1 LVRISGRRYSPF
13 APPPWHI
20 HADRNGVIASLPN
33 RFDDIGPALG
43 FDVEQC
49 FLTIYAAT
57 SSQGAYGELLADS
70 RPIGPALAAMASY
83 GIAPALLN
91 AAENETVDP
100 LFPDQLTVSRAWRRR
115 RQITQALLGERS
127 TFINVSHPATLTFL
141 RVHFLAS
148 LDAQTRQLLKLD
160 DFDLSDVMSRNRTL
174 TQHLARYLHEL
185 PRESFSELG
194 PGEEIAGI
202 RYLSRHSPEWECWAL
217 FADRIEGKLEIGESR
232 PISAD
237 DPDLLAV
244 ARHFGLS
251 VETDAP
257 GEYLRPW
264 LNP

>member
-1 LVRISGRRYSPF
+1 
-13 APPPWHI
+13 
-20 HADRNGVIASLPN
+20 
-33 RFDDIGPALG
+33 
-43 FDVEQC
+43 
-49 FLTIYAAT
+49 
-57 SSQGAYGELLADS
+57 
-70 RPIGPALAAMASY
+70 MASY

-100 LFPDQLTVSRAWRRR
+100 LFPDHLTVSRAWRRR